1 MGCSIFLPY
10 LSVYFT
16 YLKILS
22 TCFIVILSED
32 DLQCAT
38 WPSSNKYGCSLDE
51 GEDWTVLDEAIFGTA
66 ECELLCRQYGTDNGC
81 CFVSDAFGCYWKGGA
96 TATNDPGD
104 IALAITCTVRS
115 SS

>member
-1 MGCSIFLPY
+1 MGCSIFL

-22 TCFIVILSED
+22 TCFIVTLSED

-38 WPSSNKYGCSLDE
+38 WPSSNKYGCSIDK
-51 GEDWTVLDEAIFGTA
+51 GGDWTALDEAIFGTA

-96 TATNDPGD
+96 TATNDSGD
-104 IALAITCTVRS
+104 NALAITCTVS
-115 SS
+115 SSS